1 MSVIQA
7 VLLGL
12 AGTLVGTSLTGGQ
25 WNQIAIKPLIISF
38 VCGLIMGDMKAA
50 LDIGIVLQSMYL
62 GVVNVGGVSSMPTIN
77 ICAWFIIPVCIATGQ
92 GADIAIVLAT
102 AFGSVETV
110 ARTLQMQLQL
120 VNVHWA
126 DSFIEKGNVK
136 MAFWAELSGYAWRI
150 LFYFIPIVI
159 CNLAGQELVVRLAS
173 MMPVWLTDILAI
185 FVKFCPLVGFSLLLI
200 TLVKN
205 EILWLFVLL
214 GFMLFKVLGM
224 SILSV
229 TIVGCVITYIV
240 FVCTGKESE

>member
-1 MSVIQA
+1 MTVLQA
-7 VLLGL
+7 LLLGI
-12 AGTLVGTSLTGGQ
+12 AGTLIGTSLTGGQ

-38 VCGLIMGDMKAA
+38 VCGIIMNNMEAA

-77 ICAWFIIPVCIATGQ
+77 ICAWFIIPVCVATGQ

-102 AFGSVETV
+102 AFGTVETL
-110 ARTLQMQLQL
+110 ARTLQTQLTL
-120 VNVHWA
+120 INVHWA
-126 DSFIEKGNVK
+126 DRYIESGNIK
-136 MAFWAELSGYAWRI
+136 MAFWAEMSGYLWRI
-150 LFYFIPIVI
+150 LFYFIPIVF
-159 CNLAGQELVVRLAS
+159 CNLAGQELVIAIAS
-173 MMPVWLTDILAI
+173 SLPTWLTDILAI

-205 EILWLFVLL
+205 EVLWLFVLF
-214 GFMLFKVLGM
+214 GFMLYKVVGL

-240 FVCTGKESE
+240 FVCTGKEAE